1 MEANRKRYNDQNVRI
16 PGQGEAVS
24 VIDLTK
30 GARKQIK
37 KVNNDAQE
45 SKNRGVLAG
54 RPCRDWEQARIQ
66 VLKFTWKL
74 LR

>member
-1 MEANRKRYNDQNVRI
+1 LIDDQYTGR

-24 VIDLTK
+24 VIDQTK
-30 GARKQIK
+30 GGRKQIK

-45 SKNRGVLAG
+45 SKNLGVLAG
-54 RPCRDWEQARIQ
+54 RPCRDWELARIR